1 MTKLSTFFE
10 HSGTALGSVFY
21 PKHFIFATFPTYEL
35 AQKAS
40 QSLRDAGF
48 PDNEI
53 LTATGSEV
61 LAFFKGYRE
70 NEDAWGDMMRT
81 LSRYVFGSEA
91 KFADADIEWAKAGA
105 GFIVVHCS
113 TQAESLRIGQ
123 IVSPFSPASI
133 QWYRSLVM
141 ESLV

>member
-1 MTKLSTFFE
+1 MTQLSTFFE
-10 HSGTALGSVFY
+10 DSGTALGSVFY

-91 KFADADIEWAKAGA
+91 KFADADIEWAKAA
-105 GFIVVHCS
+105 GFVIVHCS